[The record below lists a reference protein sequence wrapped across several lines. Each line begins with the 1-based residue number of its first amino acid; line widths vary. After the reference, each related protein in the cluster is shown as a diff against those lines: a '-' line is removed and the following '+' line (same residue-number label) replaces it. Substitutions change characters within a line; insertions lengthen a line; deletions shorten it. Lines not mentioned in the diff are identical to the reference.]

1 MAYFN
6 GYPATY
12 QNPYQQSFIYQ
23 QPQQIPQ
30 MQQMPQVPQV
40 QGTQMSPANQPQQT
54 AGPIQSGILWVSSE
68 QEAQAYPVAPNNAV
82 ALWDSSAPAVY
93 IKQADAS
100 GKPVLKVY
108 DLTERAETPR
118 SAQIPQGDISTLKK
132 EINGEIESL
141 WAAVREIR
149 EKTESTKRGTKR
161 TEAEHDTE

>member
-23 QPQQIPQ
+23 QPQQMPQ
-30 MQQMPQVPQV
+30 MQQIPQVPQV
-40 QGTQMSPANQPQQT
+40 QGTQMPPANQPQQP

-118 SAQIPQGDISTLKK
+118 SAPIPQGDISTLKK

-149 EKTESTKRGTKR
+149 EKTESKRGTKR
-161 TEAEHDTE
+161 TEADHDPE